1 MTQDKSVSLADDL
14 RRGACGQECLC
25 DEAAAQLDAMKECV
39 EALKACAD
47 DYDDLIEETLRSVCP
62 THDGKPIR
70 EEAEPED
77 LEVVVNMEALRD
89 RARSALANLEKAD
102 G

>member
-25 DEAAAQLDAMKECV
+25 DEAAAQLDAMQECV
-39 EALKACAD
+39 EALRKARAYLD
-47 DYDDLIEETLRSVCP
+47 DMSDHP
-62 THDGKPIR
+62 
-70 EEAEPED
+70 EPGD
-77 LEVVVNMEALRD
+77 TIQMIDA
-89 RARSALANLEKAD
+89 ALAKLEKAN